1 MEAGHG
7 SVQLHG
13 SKQICPAL
21 THSSRFEH
29 VIVSSSVARARAD
42 LARSSNSSSSTGWA
56 GRRRMSVHSVHMGPR
71 TDDCDGHKSQH
82 LMKNACALICFMA
95 C

>member
-13 SKQICPAL
+13 SKQICPTL

-42 LARSSNSSSSTGWA
+42 LARSSSRRGRA

>member
-13 SKQICPAL
+13 SKQICPTL

-42 LARSSNSSSSTGWA
+42 LARSSSS
-56 GRRRMSVHSVHMGPR
+56 RRMSVHSVHMGPR